1 MTAARY
7 PSGLRKWFL
16 VAFLVVLASCSVLEA
31 RQANSTQNAFVLG
44 Q

>member
-31 RQANSTQNAFVLG
+31 RQATS
-44 Q
+44 